1 MYQIKN
7 FCNVYPILKNKSFLL
22 FGVSGAGKSYLM
34 NQYFNSL
41 LIDGFNV
48 FVVNFS
54 GLYKDYPIY
63 LNSDY
68 SHIFNSSLKPLIS
81 LPDNI
86 NSFCLHARCGFSD
99 SDHYNDISNLI
110 FSDLLPAF
118 EAKRSFPS
126 KPITILLD
134 GCDSSMQ
141 FLDKF
146 FSFSSLSNY
155 SIVSSWIDGLGSPV
169 CSAFLNASEMQIF
182 CGSYHDIYNK
192 FLYRLAD
199 KIRQDII
206 LKFTSK
212 RDYLLL
218 NDNTHFRIPL

>member
-7 FCNVYPILKNKSFLL
+7 FCNIYPLLKNKNLFL
-22 FGVSGAGKSYLM
+22 FGVSGAGKSYLL
-34 NQYFNSL
+34 NHYFNNL
-41 LIDGFNV
+41 LTDNCNV

-54 GLYKDYPIY
+54 GFYKDYPIY
-63 LNSDY
+63 LKANN
-68 SHIFNSSLKPLIS
+68 SHIYNSSLKPVIS

-118 EAKRSFPS
+118 EAKRSFPT

-134 GCDSSMQ
+134 GCDSSMH
-141 FLDKF
+141 FLDTF

-155 SIVSSWIDGLGSPV
+155 SIVSSWIDDLGSPV
-169 CSAFLNASEMQIF
+169 CATFLNASEMQIF
-182 CGSYHDIYNK
+182 CGSYHESYNK
-192 FLYRLAD
+192 FLFSVED
-199 KIRQDII
+199 KVRQEII
-206 LKFTSK
+206 YKITSK

-218 NDNTHFRIPL
+218 NENIHFRILM